1 MLQVVMISTGEEV
14 LHGDIVDTNAAWL
27 SRLFFQNGFA
37 LSRRT
42 TVGDQLESLA
52 SEIEQCSLTADIVI
66 VNGGLGPTTDDLTAQ
81 AAAIAAGAGLEQ
93 SEFWVE
99 QMIEKYRTLGREM
112 PQANLKQ
119 AMLPEGADVLDNPV
133 GTACGFMMKL
143 NRAHL
148 FFTPGVPSEFKVMVE
163 DEILPRLKSLHPDVA
178 SLECHRLYSF
188 GLSESGIND
197 TLASLSLP
205 PLFQL
210 GYRSY
215 LPFIEVKLF
224 APKNDAQAAAVLAQI
239 QARLGENIVGAGET
253 LLDTIGTHFSKAP
266 LTLTV
271 AEQFTGGDVLNWLQD
286 NPATQTALSQGWLLT
301 TQVDPSLS
309 DAEPMGASLAM
320 AAAARQQTGSDLA
333 LVCGPLYDNSIAI
346 ALSTP
351 NGDWAQ
357 HVRTRREYANKPH
370 RKMVAT
376 LMLDML
382 RRWQT
387 GQTVIGQYESFER
400 LSELFLPAEP
410 N

>member
-27 SRLFFQNGFA
+27 SRLFFQHGFA

-99 QMIEKYRTLGREM
+99 QMIEKFRVYGREM

-119 AMLPEGADVLDNPV
+119 AMLPEGAELLDNPV

-148 FFTPGVPSEFKVMVE
+148 FFTPGVPSEFKKMVE
-163 DEILPRLKSLHPDVA
+163 DEILPRLKKLHPEVSMMA
-178 SLECHRLYSF
+178 CHRLYCF

-197 TLASLSLP
+197 TLSTLDLP
-205 PLFQL
+205 PSFQL
-210 GYRSY
+210 GYRSAM
-215 LPFIEVKLF
+215 PFIEVKLF
-224 APKNDAQAAAVLAQI
+224 APKGDVQSASVFEAI
-239 QARLGENIVGAGET
+239 QTRLGDNIVGVEAN
-253 LLDTIGTHFSKAP
+253 LLDSIGRVLEQQP
-266 LTLTV
+266 YTLTV
-271 AEQFTGGDVLNWLQD
+271 AEQFTGGDVMNWLQD
-286 NPATQTALSQGWLLT
+286 NPHTQSALNQGWLLT
-301 TQVDPSLS
+301 TKVEPSVS
-309 DAEPMGASLAM
+309 DAEPMGAALAM
-320 AAAARQQTGSDLA
+320 AAAARHQTSSDLA
-333 LVCGPLYDNSIAI
+333 LVCGPLHDGAVAV

-351 NGDWAQ
+351 GGDWAQ
-357 HVRTRREYANKPH
+357 HVSTKRQYANKSH
-370 RKMVAT
+370 RKLVAT

-382 RRWQT
+382 RRWQS
-387 GQTVIGQYESFER
+387 GEPVIGSYVTFET
-400 LSELFLPAEP
+400 LSELFLPAESK
-410 N
+410 

>member
-27 SRLFFQNGFA
+27 SRLFFQHGFA

-42 TVGDQLESLA
+42 TVGDHLEILA
-52 SEIEQCSLTADIVI
+52 SEIEQCSLTADLVI

-81 AAAIAAGAGLEQ
+81 AAAVAAGVGLEQ

-99 QMIEKYRTLGREM
+99 QMLEKYRAFGREM
-112 PQANLKQ
+112 PQGNLKQ
-119 AMLPEGADVLDNPV
+119 AMLPEGAEILDNPV
-133 GTACGFMMKL
+133 GTACGFQMKL

-148 FFTPGVPSEFKVMVE
+148 FFTPGVPSEFQVMVE
-163 DEILPRLKSLHPDVA
+163 QEILPRMKALHPEV
-178 SLECHRLYSF
+178 STLECHRLYCF

-197 TLASLSLP
+197 TLSTLNLP

-210 GYRSY
+210 GYRSSM
-215 LPFIEVKLF
+215 PFIEVKLF
-224 APKNDAQAAAVLAQI
+224 TPKGDAQVPVVMNEI
-239 QARLGENIVGAGET
+239 RKHLGENIVGVGLT
-253 LLDTIGTHFSKAP
+253 MLDTIGSHFSQSP

-286 NPATQTALSQGWLLT
+286 NPATQSALSQAWLLT
-301 TQVDPSLS
+301 THVDPSIS
-309 DAEPMGASLAM
+309 DAEPMGAALAM

-333 LVCGPLYDNSIAI
+333 LVCGSLHEGAISI

-351 NGDWAQ
+351 KGDWAQ
-357 HVRTRREYANKPH
+357 HVRTKRDYGNKAH

-382 RRWQT
+382 RRWQS
-387 GQTVIGQYESFER
+387 GETVVGQYESFET
-400 LSELFLPAEP
+400 LSELFLPVEP
-410 N
+410 M